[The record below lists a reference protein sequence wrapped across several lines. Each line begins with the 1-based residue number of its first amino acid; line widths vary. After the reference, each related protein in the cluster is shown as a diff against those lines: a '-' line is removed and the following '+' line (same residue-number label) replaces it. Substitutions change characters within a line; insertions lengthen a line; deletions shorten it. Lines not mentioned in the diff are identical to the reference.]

1 MSQLAQTVIAMNAAF
16 NAHGINHSLL
26 HELLTDAVES
36 AEAVLQGGG
45 QVIPTS
51 KKLRLRAKI
60 NTGLIV
66 MSLIEHHD
74 FLERLKD

>member
-16 NAHGINHSLL
+16 NAHGVNHSLL

-36 AEAVLQGGG
+36 ADAVLQGTG
-45 QVIPTS
+45 QVLPVG
-51 KKLRLRAKI
+51 KRLHLKSKI
-60 NTGLIV
+60 NTGLILI
-66 MSLIEHHD
+66 SLIEHHD